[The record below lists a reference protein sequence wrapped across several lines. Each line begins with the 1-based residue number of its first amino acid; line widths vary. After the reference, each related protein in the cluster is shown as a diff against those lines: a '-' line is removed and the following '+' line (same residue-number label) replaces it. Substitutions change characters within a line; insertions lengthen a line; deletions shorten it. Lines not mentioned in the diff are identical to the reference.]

1 MLTLSAAQ
9 CWVFIR
15 VIREIRVATLFLN
28 HIAKIRNLEGA
39 THGSSRFLPF
49 SPRFS
54 QIKFMARLNGRRFGI
69 LGGD

>member
-39 THGSSRFLPF
+39 THGSSHFLPD
-49 SPRFS
+49 SHR
-54 QIKFMARLNGRRFGI
+54 
-69 LGGD
+69 